1 LRIES
6 VPIPFSSAKADAARG
21 TPVAAQGMRGA
32 GVGSGANLRHRR
44 LEYRH
49 GLTQL
54 RGPALELA
62 QGDEQL
68 LGSAGRD
75 LSASR
80 PGQPAGDGSGA
91 PGMPQ
96 RQHGQPALLPLRA

>member
-1 LRIES
+1 LN
-6 VPIPFSSAKADAARG
+6 F
-21 TPVAAQGMRGA
+21 
-32 GVGSGANLRHRR
+32 
-44 LEYRH
+44 
-49 GLTQL
+49 
-54 RGPALELA
+54 A